1 MTTVEEKIIKKIY
14 NNRISTSQV
23 SDCLGKTGALRNVT
37 PINFGHFR
45 AGRVRFA
52 YAYNCSNWELHEQL
66 QDVQPGEVVVVEAI
80 DCGDYAVF
88 GQLVTKFLILYRNAA
103 AVIVNGLL
111 RDHGELRQWNWPA
124 WSRGFTPIGCYNV
137 KNETPPDPELLA
149 ELRQRYE
156 GTIAVCDD
164 SGVVIIPKED
174 IKEEFLEK
182 LDVIEIQE
190 DAWFHS
196 IDTDKFTTYETVC
209 LRKYL
214 SKGSVFSRYDKLKKD
229 LGSA

>member
-1 MTTVEEKIIKKIY
+1 MTAVEEEIIKRIH

-23 SDCLGKTGALRNVT
+23 SDCLGKTGAIQNVV

-45 AGRVRFA
+45 IGRVRFA
-52 YAYNCSNWELHEQL
+52 YAHNCSNWELHEQL
-66 QDVQPGEVVVVEAI
+66 QDVRPGEVVVVEAI

-88 GQLVTKFLILYRNAA
+88 GSLVTKFLILYRNAA

-111 RDHGELRQWNWPA
+111 RDHSDLRRWNWPV
-124 WSRGFTPIGCYNV
+124 WSRGYTPIGCFNV
-137 KNETPPDPELLA
+137 KNEMPPDPELLT
-149 ELRQRYE
+149 ELRQHYD

-164 SGVVIIPKED
+164 SGAVIIGKEHINED
-174 IKEEFLEK
+174 FLEK
-182 LDVIEIQE
+182 LDIIEIQE

-209 LRKYL
+209 LKKYL
-214 SKGSVFSRYDKLKKD
+214 REGSMFSRYDKLKKG